1 MPRARCRRTV
11 LRSSPTLRAMAETVS
26 PCRFKSWIKTIS
38 PSVTTCASPPFVGD
52 EVGMA
57 AAAGFRRASLH
68 KLAGGAQGWG
78 VFIRHIRGGYDRRL
92 QAVRAIVAADL
103 ERRDAFASDQD
114 AAAAAPVMAAA

>member
-38 PSVTTCASPPFVGD
+38 PSVTTCASPPFVGA

-57 AAAGFRRASLH
+57 AAASFRRACLR

-92 QAVRAIVAADL
+92 QQGQVPGRVALPHPAGVLAEGDI
-103 ERRDAFASDQD
+103 QD
-114 AAAAAPVMAAA
+114 P